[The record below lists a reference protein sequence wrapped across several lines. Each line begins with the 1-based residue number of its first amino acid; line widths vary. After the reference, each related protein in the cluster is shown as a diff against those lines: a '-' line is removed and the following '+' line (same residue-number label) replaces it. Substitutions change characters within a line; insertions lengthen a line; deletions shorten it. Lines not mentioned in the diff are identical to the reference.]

1 MQVIWHLVLGSA
13 NHLGRWVLGFKL
25 LADFWPAACR

>member
-1 MQVIWHLVLGSA
+1 MQVTWSA
-13 NHLGRWVLGFKL
+13 NHLGRLVLGFKL